1 MKVKILILR
10 GETGILLPGR
20 LVDIPDQQAKEWI
33 AKGWATEN
41 KCSPEIKEDKTVIE
55 TKQEK
60 FTKKHKNTK

>member
-41 KCSPEIKEDKTVIE
+41 KWSPEIKEDKTVIE
-55 TKQEK
+55 TKELK
-60 FTKKHKNTK
+60 TKRKTK